1 MIMENIKASV
11 DLGNVIYIDPPKQP
25 SVMVLKVPRKL
36 KKKMKKE
43 GSWGMPLITFEAEPL
58 ISPKDLDLIFKGH
71 TPLS

>member
-1 MIMENIKASV
+1 MIMENLIASV

-43 GSWGMPLITFEAEPL
+43 GSWVMPFAVFEAENL
-58 ISPKDLDLIFKGH
+58 ISPDLDLIFKGH
-71 TPLS
+71 TLIS